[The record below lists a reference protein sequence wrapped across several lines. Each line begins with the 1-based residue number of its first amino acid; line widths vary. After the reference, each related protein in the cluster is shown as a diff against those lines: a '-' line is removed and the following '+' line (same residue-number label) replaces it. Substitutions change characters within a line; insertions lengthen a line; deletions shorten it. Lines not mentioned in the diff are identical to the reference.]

1 MKEKKIQSLEISRFK
16 NGLRHE
22 VEDFVVIE
30 EPLEIRLGFGPI
42 NDRSVE
48 SINVTMRTPGNDELL
63 AIGFLFSEQIILSI
77 DDIYKLGLLNPN
89 VIMVELKT
97 DKFYKKGSVDRNFY
111 SNSACGICGKTSLE
125 SLNNLRYSDLS
136 LVTNSIRQNVI
147 LGLSDALRSKQILFE
162 KTGGLHSAGLFTTEG
177 EFITQMEDIGRH
189 NALDKIVGYILQEGL
204 DNKEKYMIM
213 LSGRIGYELIHK
225 TLRIGISIIAAVGS
239 PSSLSIEMADKHSL
253 SVIGFLRKGQFNVYT
268 HQYRIIE

>member
-1 MKEKKIQSLEISRFK
+1 MKENKIQSLEISRFK
-16 NGLRHE
+16 AGLRQD
-22 VEDFVVIE
+22 VKDFVVIE

-42 NDRSVE
+42 NNRSVE
-48 SINVTMRTPGNDELL
+48 SINVTMRTPGNDKLL
-63 AIGFLFSEQIILSI
+63 TIGFLFSEQIILSI

-97 DKFYKKGSVDRNFY
+97 DRFYKKGSVERNFY

-136 LVTNSIRQNVI
+136 TVASRVKQNVI
-147 LGLSDALRSKQILFE
+147 LGLSDVLRSKQVLFE
-162 KTGGLHSAGLFTTEG
+162 KTGGLHSAGLFTTDG
-177 EFITQMEDIGRH
+177 MFITQMEDIGRH

-204 DNKEKYMIM
+204 DKKEKYIIM

-239 PSSLSIEMADKHSL
+239 PSSLSIDMADKHSL
-253 SVIGFLRKGQFNVYT
+253 TVIGFLRKGQFNIYT
-268 HQYRIIE
+268 HQHRVVE